1 MYLHLPACLSVYFFL
16 SLFSHVCSKWH
27 RINLVHIYIG
37 STQVIIGVYLMALMC
52 AAFWDADEFLQMF
65 FGVAKDEKA
74 KLQGNSFAQTA
85 VAFGM
90 HAYADIANGWEQ
102 MQVANEINDP
112 TAKLTP
118 MPKVVSLWN
127 SVRFL
132 ISFVWLLSLVDG
144 LYALY
149 GANFPSQSPRN
160 TMVLLAV
167 LAFDAVVLR
176 PVAVYCQR
184 ARDDA
189 IPPVAHSESSEWTG
203 FSLLQKVCRS
213 VFYYEAVLSVRG
225 SQTWWQWPRWV
236 VKEE

>member
-1 MYLHLPACLSVYFFL
+1 
-16 SLFSHVCSKWH
+16 
-27 RINLVHIYIG
+27 
-37 STQVIIGVYLMALMC
+37 MALMC
-52 AAFWDADEFLQMF
+52 AAFWNADEFLQMF
-65 FGVAKDEKA
+65 FGVGANDKA

-112 TAKLTP
+112 NAKLTP

-144 LYALY
+144 LYALH
-149 GANFPSQSPRN
+149 GDKFPSQSPRN
-160 TMVLLAV
+160 AMILLAV

-189 IPPVAHSESSEWTG
+189 IPPVAHSETSEWTG
-203 FSLLQKVCRS
+203 FTTLQKVCRS
-213 VFYYEAVLSVRG
+213 VFYYEAILSVRAWAGDSRRKG
-225 SQTWWQWPRWV
+225 SL
-236 VKEE
+236 